1 MYENAHCTAGLR
13 CSDESEGAITY
24 MADTREQPPP
34 DASEVTYALLFLTP
48 DASRYITGSPIL
60 VDAGLMT
67 KQR

>member
-1 MYENAHCTAGLR
+1 
-13 CSDESEGAITY
+13 